1 MSERIP
7 VESDRQPS
15 TTISRVDRS
24 KREAIEWYDRIS
36 PWYDPIVARLDRRP
50 RNRGI
55 RLLDVDAEE
64 RVLDVGSGTGRAL
77 VAFATDVAPG
87 GHVVGL
93 DISRGMCAVARTTA
107 EEAGVANR
115 VTVVRGD
122 AEVLPLRSNAFDAVF
137 SSFTLELFDTP
148 AIPVVLEE
156 WRRVLRDGGRVGV
169 VALSKRDA
177 TVATHAYERLHD
189 LLPQYADCRPIFVRE
204 LLDDAGFSVIEV
216 DTVPLW
222 GLTAEVVVARR

>member
-1 MSERIP
+1 MSEWVPIGP
-7 VESDRQPS
+7 DRQTS
-15 TTISRVDRS
+15 TAISRVDRS

-77 VAFATDVAPG
+77 VAFANDVAPG

-107 EEAGVANR
+107 EQAGVANR

-122 AEVLPLRSNAFDAVF
+122 AEVLPFRANAFDAVF

-177 TVATHAYERLHD
+177 TVATRAYERLHE
-189 LLPQYADCRPIFVRE
+189 LVPRYADCRPIYVRE
-204 LLDDAGFSVIEV
+204 LLDENGFEV
-216 DTVPLW
+216 VATDTQHLW
-222 GLTAEVVVARR
+222 GLTTEIVVGRV